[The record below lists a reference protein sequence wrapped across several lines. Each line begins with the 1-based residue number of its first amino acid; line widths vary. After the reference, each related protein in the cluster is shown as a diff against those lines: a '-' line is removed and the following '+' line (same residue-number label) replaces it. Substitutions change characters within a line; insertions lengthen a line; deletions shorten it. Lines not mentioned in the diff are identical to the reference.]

1 MNVCI
6 IGLGY
11 IGLPTAVTL
20 ASAGIEVYGYDIN
33 EGMIERVM
41 RGETDIVED
50 GLREGLAD
58 ALSKGLLKAGTTLS
72 GDHDTYLL
80 VVSTSLNKE
89 TNKLDLRALK
99 AATADLGRVLKK
111 GDLVIVES
119 TVIPGTTEGVV
130 KPILEEKSGL
140 KCCEDFHLAFCPER
154 VLPGSLM
161 KELIHNDRIIGGM
174 DERSSEMARAFYARY
189 VKGELH
195 ITDARTAEMA
205 KLMENTYRAV
215 NIALANEIA
224 FIAEE
229 NGVNVYEAIRMA
241 NNHPRVNIH
250 LPGPGVGGYCLTK
263 DPWFLIQDFNGS
275 KIIKDALEINA
286 SMPDYVAEMAEKEL
300 SAAGK
305 ELASSSICILGLAYK
320 GNVSDAR
327 ESPGY
332 EIYLRIKEM
341 GADVSVHDPFVPE
354 YMGYVPVADIYE
366 AVKGKDA
373 LIIATEHNLYKSL
386 DWARIKSLMNDRPIV
401 IDTKNI
407 IPDSIQGFIVKKLG
421 VGL

>member
-1 MNVCI
+1 MEICI
-6 IGLGY
+6 IGMGY

-20 ASAGIEVYGYDIN
+20 ASSGIGVYGYDIN
-33 EGMIERVM
+33 RELIAGILEGK
-41 RGETDIVED
+41 TDIVE
-50 GLREGLAD
+50 EGLEEKLKE
-58 ALSKGLLKAGTTLS
+58 ALKNGLLTAGTELR
-72 GDHDTYLL
+72 GDSDIYLL

-89 TNKLDLRALK
+89 SNKLDLRALK
-99 AATADLGRVLKK
+99 AATRDLGRVLKK

-130 KPILEEKSGL
+130 KPILEEESGL
-140 KCCEDFHLAFCPER
+140 TCCEDFYLAFCPER

-161 KELIHNDRIIGGM
+161 KELINNDRIIGGM
-174 DERSSEMARAFYARY
+174 DRRSSEMARNFYAQY
-189 VKGELH
+189 VKGKLH

-215 NIALANEIA
+215 NIALANELA

-229 NGVNVYEAIRMA
+229 NGINIYEAIRMA
-241 NNHPRVNIH
+241 NNHPRVNVH

-263 DPWFLIQDFNGS
+263 DPWFLIQDFDGS
-275 KIIKDALEINA
+275 RIIKDALDINS
-286 SMPDYVAEMAEKEL
+286 SMPDHVAEMVEKEL
-300 SAAGK
+300 SKVGK
-305 ELASSSICILGLAYK
+305 GIQGSKVCVLGMAYK

-332 EIYLRIKEM
+332 EIYLRLQDK
-341 GADVSVHDPFVPE
+341 GVKADIHDHLVRE
-354 YMGYVPVADIYE
+354 YMGKIPVKEIYE
-366 AVKGKDA
+366 AVKGADA
-373 LIIATEHNLYKSL
+373 LVVATEHDLYREL
-386 DWARIKSLMNDRPIV
+386 DWERIKSLMNDSPIV

-407 IPDSIQGFIVKKLG
+407 VPDSIPGFNVKKLG

>member
-1 MNVCI
+1 MNVCV
-6 IGLGY
+6 IGMGY

-20 ASAGIEVYGYDIN
+20 ASSDIGVYGYDIN
-33 EGMIERVM
+33 EELINRILSGN
-41 RGETDIVED
+41 TDIVEA
-50 GLREGLAD
+50 GLEEKLKE
-58 ALSKGLLKAGTTLS
+58 ALERGLLTAGTELR
-72 GDHDTYLL
+72 GDSEIYLL
-80 VVSTSLNKE
+80 VVSTSLDRESNR
-89 TNKLDLRALK
+89 LDLRALK
-99 AATADLGRVLKK
+99 AATGDLGKVLKK

-119 TVIPGTTEGVV
+119 TVIPGITEEVV

-140 KCCEDFHLAFCPER
+140 ACCDDFYLAFCPER
-154 VLPGSLM
+154 VLPGNLM
-161 KELIHNDRIIGGM
+161 KELINNDRIIGGT
-174 DERSSEMARAFYARY
+174 DRKAAEMARDFYSRY
-189 VKGELH
+189 VRGKLH

-263 DPWFLIQDFNGS
+263 DPWFLIQDFENS
-275 KIIKDALEINA
+275 RIIKDALEINA
-286 SMPDYVAEMAEKEL
+286 SMPEYVADMAEREL
-300 SAAGK
+300 HTAGK
-305 ELASSSICILGLAYK
+305 DISESRVCVLGLAYK

-332 EIYLRIKEM
+332 EIFLKLREL
-341 GADVSVHDPFVPE
+341 GADTVIHDHLVGE
-354 YMGYVPVADIYE
+354 YMDHTPVKDIYD
-366 AVKGKDA
+366 AAKGADA
-373 LIIATEHNLYKSL
+373 LVIATEHNLYKEL
-386 DWARIKSLMNDRPIV
+386 DWKRIKSLMNTEPIV
-401 IDTKNI
+401 VDTKNI
-407 IPDSIQGFIVKKLG
+407 VPDSIPGFDVKKLG